1 MSEKKASE
9 TDPERWIGD
18 LSKIKLAFQRHIRLQ
33 ITRQEDTFTKGNV
46 SISRRDWDRSDF
58 AIRLGKSSE
67 EAINFVKDCSKN
79 LSSFGI
85 NAEHAQFTIY
95 VTNPLTRDYE
105 EMLSCQLNQIPS
117 QLDQQDS
124 GAQLLLTRSELM
136 QSFDTGF
143 DLGVVLYINREQN
156 PQPLTPWRKGTWLEQ
171 SIFNVRGTEKSTA
184 TKLDY
189 IPLTNEIREQFKLH
203 ASVSHYVNVTESPIV
218 ADSSDEDLDFYVDQ
232 KIIDELN
239 EHQKKKVSGERF
251 RYEQET
257 LLVEARLAQ
266 IMRAHHEYSGQ
277 TLSDL
282 EGSIILKIIDEISYH
297 KSDKDKERSQ
307 RMKYFEFLQSDP
319 YKLYVDYVNIAALKK
334 KRRLNINKRLKEDR
348 QEN

>member
-1 MSEKKASE
+1 MSEAKASE
-9 TDPERWIGD
+9 TDFERWIGD
-18 LSKIKLAFQRHIRLQ
+18 LSKIKLAFKRYIRLQ
-33 ITRQEDTFTKGNV
+33 ITRQEATLTKGKV
-46 SISRRDWDRSDF
+46 SISRKDWVRSDF
-58 AIRLGKSSE
+58 VICLGKNHQE
-67 EAINFVKDCSKN
+67 VGKFVEDCSKN
-79 LSSFGI
+79 LSNFGI
-85 NAEHAQFTIY
+85 KAEHAQFTIY

-105 EMLSCQLNQIPS
+105 ELLSCQLNEIPKH
-117 QLDQQDS
+117 LDHES
-124 GAQLLLTRSELM
+124 SSAQLHLPKSKLM

-143 DLGVVLYINREQN
+143 DLGVVLYINREQIR
-156 PQPLTPWRKGTWLEQ
+156 QPLTPWRKATWLEQ

-203 ASVSHYVNVTESPIV
+203 NLVSHYVDVTESPLI
-218 ADSSDEDLDFYVDQ
+218 ADSSDEDLDFYIDQ
-232 KIIDELN
+232 KIIDEFK
-239 EHQKKKVSGERF
+239 EHQTKKVSGERF

-297 KSDKDKERSQ
+297 KSDKDNERSQ
-307 RMKYFEFLQSDP
+307 RMKYFEFLQNDP
-319 YKLYVDYVNIAALKK
+319 YKLYVDYVNVAVLKK
-334 KRRLNINKRLKEDR
+334 KQRLNTINRLKEDR